1 MALVKPGVVLWL
13 ASLLLLTVSTH
24 ACPQPCTCTGTTV
37 DCSERELD
45 TIPDNIPRNTTELFL
60 CGNKMTSIPSGGFA
74 GLANLTV
81 LYLDRNQIT
90 EEGLSR
96 NAFQGLRF
104 LKELHLTNNSL
115 TAVPVEQL
123 KALTRE
129 LVYLDLSEN
138 SILQVPRGAFSSLHS
153 LRELKLRKTGLEEV
167 FPESFSG
174 MDRLEILNLENNDM
188 TVFPK
193 EALQRL
199 PYLRR
204 LVVRGNPISELPPA
218 ALEGAPAIEY
228 LDARN
233 MHLKTLDRGVFT
245 NLPHLAS
252 IFLSGNTMLQT
263 IDKNAFLTLGRL
275 KTLAIDDCG
284 LETLDE
290 FTFKQVPSLYVV
302 TMHDNQWK
310 CDERM
315 CWLRDWMLSTRVHIP
330 YMTNISC
337 FLPERNGGR
346 SLITLTS
353 HDCDQDNDDVDFK
366 VKTKSQTTS
375 LTEHQTDNGD
385 EMTDEDDFDTTE
397 IKGLDERSFIVGESV
412 TYYRGKSRKKCP
424 RGCKCKKRYVDCS
437 RIGLT
442 TVPDNVPRRT
452 TRLYLN
458 NNNITNIPNGA
469 FRYLSNLKVLE
480 LQNNFISS
488 EGMADH
494 AFDGLKN
501 LEGLYITNNL
511 LTEVPMYLSGVSY
524 QLKYL
529 DLSGNPL
536 GNVPSGIF
544 RGFKML
550 KDLWLR
556 GVGISSLKKGTF
568 RGMRN
573 LEGLYLQYNSL
584 KKVPNEALRHR
595 TNLKRLHL
603 RGNPIVDLDERSF
616 KGLSSLEYLD
626 LGYTK
631 MMDLNEWCFYKL
643 PNLETLVLSGNLNL
657 STIHKNTFSRLV
669 NLKFLKLHECGLK
682 HLEPDFLEMMPMLEW
697 VSLYENPWRCDST
710 MCKLMRW
717 METTSVSIAN
727 VDKIKCST
735 PEHMKGTAITRLMDA
750 PEAVQMCQDVL
761 VSPGGTNEIP
771 GGGSSVKP
779 DSNVVSPS
787 GGCPLQCRCYGS
799 IVDCADRSL
808 KSVPVGIPP
817 STERLHLQNNMI
829 TNIPEGSL
837 SGLEALKFLH
847 LENNDLTLDGL
858 PQGSLSTLSNLQGL
872 YLANNK
878 LSAIP
883 PVVLNSL
890 AFSLK
895 HLDISNNPIG
905 NIAPGTFDDFQNLL
919 ELMMTRTGMT
929 EIYEG
934 SFSGLQ
940 KVQRLYLAFNNVTAI
955 PYWELED
962 MHDLKE
968 FCIAG
973 NPITDIYEDALND
986 DIAVEYIDLSST
998 MISYIPER
1006 AFVKMPSL
1014 STILLTGNK
1023 KLSYI
1028 HERSLKH
1035 CPNLKSVAISNC
1047 MLEWLDPSTFM
1058 GVSSLSWVALHD
1070 NPWVCDRC
1078 IAGLTQWMSQT
1089 QAYIPYRN
1097 RVTCAGP
1104 TSLQGATVDD
1114 LQVDSLQVGQCDRPD
1129 EMPEKSRPQPPPYP
1143 GVIESVTDAPEV
1155 VPTPAP
1161 GSERPTTGATLDG
1174 CPSQC
1179 ECYELT
1185 VNCAN
1190 LGLTEIPADIPA
1202 ATERLYLNNNQISN
1216 VQPNV
1221 FVGLAALEFLHLEN
1235 NKITDEGI
1243 TEKSFSGLPL
1253 IEGLYLSNNLLRQF
1267 PTIPTDLAEGL
1278 LRFDISGNPIRALP
1292 AGTFYGFSNLKDLFA
1307 RRIGLTELQTNSFF
1321 GLDSLET
1328 LYLEYNELTTIPTL
1342 ALQNLRNLKKL
1353 YLRDNKVTEL
1363 PQKAFFGLDSLE
1375 LLDLRYMLLST
1386 IHDMAFEGVKSLMSL
1401 LLAGN
1406 ERLQSL
1412 PRNVFSGLP
1421 ELQDIQLN
1429 NCGFESIEGGIFE
1442 DIPSLQSL
1450 TLQENPWSCEA
1461 PLCSLRRWMDT
1472 SEVRIE
1478 ARDRIACYMPESL
1491 RGQTLDSL
1499 STASLCQGLPSPT
1512 AAPDRELVTDR
1523 ETPME
1528 TQAPPV
1534 RPLTTQE
1541 ERVATRPTQPTPTRP
1556 RVTEG
1561 RPYPTAVTERA
1572 PVQPGT
1578 VPCPSKCSCNND
1590 LVDCGK
1596 AGLTEIPSD
1605 IPPNTQHLYLDNN
1618 FITEIPDGVFS
1629 SLARLQVLEI
1639 QYNMITSENIGQRAF
1654 DGPANMVYLYLT
1666 GNRLTQI
1673 PLVLPASLEYLFV
1686 EENNITGV
1694 PSERLQQFQEAV
1706 PSLTWL
1712 SLHQNPY
1719 ECTPGSMCAFRRW
1732 LSTTRVTIPFRE
1744 KVVCMEPSSR
1754 QGLLVENISEEE
1766 MCSDQAPFTDVPVVE
1781 RVTAAQPTEEEEE
1794 ISGDFPTTTEPS
1806 FLITR
1811 TTYRPPTRPRPKAT
1825 RPPWTSSR
1833 PRPTSRVPT
1842 EGEIFPEADG
1852 ACPDACRCEYEYVD
1866 CSYAQ
1871 LNEVPRNLPS
1881 TTEHLYLN
1889 HNNIKSIP
1897 SRIFSNLK
1905 RLTVLEMQH
1914 NQITSDQI
1922 ADDSFV
1928 GLDNLLYLFLSKNQ
1942 LTDLPVNLPYTLQ
1955 YIDLDGNQI
1964 RTVTDSV
1971 LSTLSSQPSLNW
1983 VSLHE
1988 NPWAC
1993 DARLCFLRQWLDETD
2008 MEVPNRDKVLCASP
2022 SYRREQPVGGFT
2034 VEEICDTVPEAVTEE
2049 PRQPETPKEPI
2060 TTEEGS
2066 GEGSGYLTPGFPN
2079 RPDVNPLRPPAVPSF
2094 PDLYFPTFPP
2104 VVGRQ
2109 RTTVAPY
2116 NVERTT
2122 IADYDEEDTGED
2134 TCPDSCRCIEGYID
2148 CGYQGLIEIPPN
2160 LPANAWHLYLN
2171 NNNITSIPA
2180 GIFRRLSN
2188 LRVLELQNN
2197 EIVSENIDSE
2207 AFSGMDNLLYLYM
2220 SNNLLTDVPNNMPN
2234 SLEYGYFDYNQISS
2248 ISEASMGW
2256 ILNKNPS
2263 LQLIA
2268 LNDNPWSCDFR
2279 LCPLVSWIE
2288 NSLVYVPDIDR
2299 TQCSSPSNLA
2309 ERSIDSIAELC
2320 ERQTQGET
2328 NLLPSEQPP
2337 AFLELPSQLPIG
2349 GLPIDGDFQPGK
2361 LNGVPTVPP
2370 ATTAAAPRA
2379 TVCPLGCTCDN
2390 YGYVDCSKLGL
2401 TTIPSDLPPDTRH
2414 LYLDDNSIANIKV
2427 KDLANVPQLR
2437 VLEIHNNL
2445 VTNDGI
2451 EQGAFNGLR
2460 KLEYLYLSGN
2470 SLSSVPVD
2478 LPPTLKSLYLDNNY
2492 ISTIPPTALSQT
2504 GNLERLYLE
2513 NNALTDDGI
2522 TPGSL
2527 EGVSNLKYLILS
2539 QNRLRSV
2546 PSELP
2551 KSLEVLS
2558 LEDNRL
2564 TKIPPYKFYEL
2575 QDLER
2580 LYLNNNSLT
2589 NDGIADEAFEGM
2601 ISLERLYLSNNSLG
2615 AVPYNLPRTL
2625 HQLFLQDNRITA
2637 LEPFTFST
2645 LPQLKRL
2652 YVRGNRL
2659 TNNKVADQAFDG
2671 LGDLQLL
2678 DLSKNNL
2685 TSIPGDLPRSLQ
2697 KLYLEG
2703 NELSTLPLQS
2713 FKKVGSLTELDLSNN
2728 LLRTSGLHPTAFTF
2742 LPQLET
2748 LDISDNLLTLP
2759 PDNLPEGLRYLFLQS
2774 NDLTAIKR
2782 GAFTQLTNLK
2792 WLYLQNN
2799 RITDDKIESG
2809 AFELLLELYSLDM
2822 SANYLTEVPSNLP
2835 ASLEYLYLKD
2845 NDIGRIPG
2853 DAFSNT
2859 PKLRLLQL
2867 ANNLLTDG
2875 GIDRKALAD
2884 LQHLRTLDLSG
2895 NFVTSAPLGLSEEQ
2909 VEITL

>member
-1 MALVKPGVVLWL
+1 MALVNHRMEWPPSTALWL
-13 ASLLLLTVSTH
+13 TSLLLLTTWAH
-24 ACPQPCTCTGTTV
+24 ACPLPCKCTGTTV
-37 DCSERELD
+37 DCSELELD
-45 TIPDNIPRNTTELFL
+45 TIPDDVPRNTTELFL
-60 CGNKMTSIPSGGFA
+60 CGNKLTSIPAGKFS

-81 LYLDRNQIT
+81 LYVDRNQIT
-90 EEGLSR
+90 DAGLSR
-96 NAFQGLRF
+96 NAFQGLRS

-115 TAVPVEQL
+115 TAVPQAQL
-123 KALTRE
+123 KAVTRE

-138 SILQVPRGAFSSLHS
+138 SISQIPKGVFSSLRS
-153 LRELKLRKTGLEEV
+153 LRELKLRKIGLREV

-174 MDRLEILNLENNDM
+174 MNRLEILNLEYNDLA
-188 TVFPK
+188 VFPS

-218 ALEGAPAIEY
+218 ALEGVPAIEY

-233 MHLKTLDRGVFT
+233 MHLKTLTRGVFT

-330 YMTNISC
+330 YMANISC

-353 HDCDQDNDDVDFK
+353 HDCEEDSDDVDLK
-366 VKTKSQTTS
+366 VKTKAQTT
-375 LTEHQTDNGD
+375 EGDTDSKGGND
-385 EMTDEDDFDTTE
+385 DMTDEEDFDTTKIE
-397 IKGLDERSFIVGESV
+397 ELDERSFIVGESV
-412 TYYRGKSRKKCP
+412 TYYRGSSRKKCP

-437 RIGLT
+437 RLGLDK
-442 TVPDNVPRRT
+442 VPDNIPRRT

-458 NNNITNIPNGA
+458 NNNITSIPRGA
-469 FRYLSNLKVLE
+469 FRYLNNLKVLE
-480 LQNNFISS
+480 LQNNFITS
-488 EGMADH
+488 EELADH

-501 LEGLYITNNL
+501 LKGLYMTNNL

-550 KDLWLR
+550 KELWLR

-573 LEGLYLQYNSL
+573 LEGLYLQYNNL

-603 RGNPIVDLDERSF
+603 RGNPIADLDERSF

-657 STIHKNTFSRLV
+657 TTIHKNTFSRLG

-682 HLEPDFLEMMPMLEW
+682 RLEPDFLEVMPMLEW
-697 VSLYENPWRCDST
+697 ISLYENPWRCDST

-750 PEAVQMCQDVL
+750 PEAVQMCQDVP
-761 VSPGGTNEIP
+761 VSPNEIP
-771 GGGSSVKP
+771 GGGIDVKP
-779 DSNVVSPS
+779 DPNVVPPT
-787 GGCPLQCRCYGS
+787 GGCPLKCRCYGN

-808 KSVPVGIPP
+808 KSVPDGIPA

-847 LENNDLTLDGL
+847 LENNDLTLQGL
-858 PQGSLSTLSNLQGL
+858 PQGSLSALPNLEGL

-878 LSAIP
+878 FKAIP
-883 PVVLNSL
+883 PVVMRNL
-890 AFSLK
+890 AYSLK

-905 NIAPGTFDDFQNLL
+905 NIAPGTFDDFQNLM

-934 SFSGLQ
+934 SFSGLK
-940 KVQRLYLAFNNVTAI
+940 KVQRLYLAFNNVTTI
-955 PYWELED
+955 PYWEIED

-986 DIAVEYIDLSST
+986 DIGVEYIDLSST

-1023 KLSYI
+1023 KLTHI
-1028 HERSLKH
+1028 HEGSLKY

-1047 MLEWLDPSTFM
+1047 MLKWLDPAIFM

-1078 IAGLTQWMSQT
+1078 VAGLAQWMNQT

-1097 RVTCAGP
+1097 RVTCQGP
-1104 TSLQGATVDD
+1104 ASLQGTTVDD
-1114 LQVDSLQVGQCDRPD
+1114 LEVDSLQVGQCDKPE
-1129 EMPEKSRPQPPPYP
+1129 EMPDKPRPQPPPYP
-1143 GVIESVTDAPEV
+1143 GVIDSVTDAPEV
-1155 VPTPAP
+1155 IPTPVP
-1161 GSERPTTGATLDG
+1161 ERPTTGVTLDG
-1174 CPSQC
+1174 CPSAC

-1185 VNCAN
+1185 VNCAD

-1202 ATERLYLNNNQISN
+1202 ATERLYLNNNQISD
-1216 VQPNV
+1216 VPANV
-1221 FVGLAALEFLHLEN
+1221 FIGLAALEFLHLEN
-1235 NKITDEGI
+1235 NKITDDGI
-1243 TEKSFSGLPL
+1243 KESSSSGLPL
-1253 IEGLYLSNNLLRQF
+1253 LEGLYLSNNLLRQF

-1278 LRFDISGNPIRALP
+1278 QRFDISGNPIRALP
-1292 AGTFYGFSNLKDLFA
+1292 AGTFYGFSNLRDLFA
-1307 RRIGLTELQTNSFF
+1307 RRIGLTEMQTNSFF

-1328 LYLEYNELTTIPTL
+1328 LYLEYNELTVIPTM

-1353 YLRDNKVTEL
+1353 YLRDNKVTDLTE
-1363 PQKAFFGLDSLE
+1363 KAFFGLDSLE
-1375 LLDLRYMLLST
+1375 LLDLRYMLLSN
-1386 IHDMAFEGVKSLMSL
+1386 IHEMAFEGAKSLMSV

-1406 ERLQSL
+1406 ERLQAL

-1421 ELQDIQLN
+1421 ELQVIQLN
-1429 NCGFESIEGGIFE
+1429 NCGFESIDGGIFA

-1461 PLCSLRRWMDT
+1461 ALCSLRRWMET

-1491 RGQTLDSL
+1491 RGQTVDSL
-1499 STASLCQGLPSPT
+1499 STASLCQGLPPPESST
-1512 AAPDRELVTDR
+1512 GAPDRDLVTDS
-1523 ETPME
+1523 ETPE
-1528 TQAPPV
+1528 KTEAPPV

-1541 ERVATRPTQPTPTRP
+1541 ERVTTRPTQPTPTRP
-1556 RVTEG
+1556 MVTEG
-1561 RPYPTAVTERA
+1561 RPYPPVGTERP

-1618 FITEIPDGVFS
+1618 LITEIPDGVFS
-1629 SLARLQVLEI
+1629 NLARLQVLEI
-1639 QYNMITSENIGQRAF
+1639 QYNMITSERIGRRAF

-1673 PLVLPASLEYLFV
+1673 PLDLPATLEYLFI

-1694 PSERLQQFQEAV
+1694 PSDRLQQFQESV

-1719 ECTPGSMCAFRRW
+1719 ECTSASMCAFRRW

-1754 QGLLVENISEEE
+1754 QGRLVENISEDE
-1766 MCSDQAPFTDVPVVE
+1766 MCSDGVTGVVTEPTDE
-1781 RVTAAQPTEEEEE
+1781 REEEM
-1794 ISGDFPTTTEPS
+1794 SGDFPTTTEPS
-1806 FLITR
+1806 FLISR
-1811 TTYRPPTRPRPKAT
+1811 TTYRPPTRPRPRAT

-1852 ACPDACRCEYEYVD
+1852 TCPDACRCEYEYVD

-1889 HNNIKSIP
+1889 HNNIKSVP
-1897 SRIFSNLK
+1897 SRVFSNLK

-1955 YIDLDGNQI
+1955 YIDLDGNQMQA
-1964 RTVTDSV
+1964 VTDSI
-1971 LSTLSSQPSLNW
+1971 LSTLSNQPSLNW

-2034 VEEICDTVPEAVTEE
+2034 VEEICDTVPEAVTTEE
-2049 PRQPETPKEPI
+2049 PRQPEPERPKAPI
-2060 TTEEGS
+2060 VPEEGS
-2066 GEGSGYLTPGFPN
+2066 AEGSGDLNPIVKTPD
-2079 RPDVNPLRPPAVPSF
+2079 RPDVPIF

-2104 VVGRQ
+2104 VQGRQ
-2109 RTTVAPY
+2109 RTTVAP
-2116 NVERTT
+2116 ERTT

-2197 EIVSENIDSE
+2197 EIVSENIASE

-2234 SLEYGYFDYNQISS
+2234 SLEYGYFDYNQIGS

-2328 NLLPSEQPP
+2328 NLLPSEQPG
-2337 AFLELPSQLPIG
+2337 AFLELPSPRPRG
-2349 GLPIDGDFQPGK
+2349 GPAIDGDFQPGR

-2370 ATTAAAPRA
+2370 TTTAAAPRA

-2401 TTIPSDLPPDTRH
+2401 TSIPSDLPPDTRH

-2504 GNLERLYLE
+2504 TNLERLYLE

-2527 EGVSNLKYLILS
+2527 AGVTNLKYLILS

-2564 TKIPPYKFYEL
+2564 TKLPPYKFYEL

-2601 ISLERLYLSNNSLG
+2601 ISLERLYLSNNSLS

-2652 YVRGNRL
+2652 YLRGNRL
-2659 TNNKVADQAFDG
+2659 TDNKVADQAFDG

-2685 TSIPGDLPRSLQ
+2685 TSIPDDMPRSLQ

-2703 NELSTLPLQS
+2703 NELSTLPLGA

-2728 LLRTSGLHPTAFTF
+2728 LLRTSGLHPTAFSF

-2748 LDISDNLLTLP
+2748 LDMSENLLTLP
-2759 PDNLPEGLRYLFLQS
+2759 PDNLPNGLRYLFLQS

-2782 GAFTQLTNLK
+2782 DAFTQLNNLK

-2822 SANYLTEVPSNLP
+2822 SANYLTEVPRNLP
-2835 ASLEYLYLKD
+2835 DSLEYLYLKD

-2895 NFVTSAPLGLSEEQ
+2895 NFVTSAPLGVSEEQ